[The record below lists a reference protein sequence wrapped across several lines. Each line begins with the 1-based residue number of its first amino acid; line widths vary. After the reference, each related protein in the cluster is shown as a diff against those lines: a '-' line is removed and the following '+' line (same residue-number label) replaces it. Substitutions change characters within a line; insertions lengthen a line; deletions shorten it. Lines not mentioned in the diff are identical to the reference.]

1 MRVAGN
7 TFSSVTL
14 LGVLLLASSQARAD
28 DEPPV
33 ASSSAARADDDPP
46 VAGDEPT
53 GIESGAALAEPP
65 AGVRPRR
72 APRLAPPADER
83 EPWNGPRVELGYSYY
98 VLGDGF
104 GGGGV
109 NTFSFGGYLPTG
121 RVRLGLIGEG
131 GVRDYALADDDAI
144 VRGTLVVGWQGVGL
158 VDYVMPYIAAVASA
172 GFVIGQ
178 RFATTFVDALFG
190 LGVEIG
196 FEVNPVRTLHFGASL
211 AHVRADLGGLAYGLW
226 VLRIFAGL

>member
-1 MRVAGN
+1 MRVAGH
-7 TFSSVTL
+7 TFSSTGSQTLSALTL
-14 LGVLLLASSQARAD
+14 LGALLLASSQARAD

-33 ASSSAARADDDPP
+33 IASAASD
-46 VAGDEPT
+46 DEPPN
-53 GIESGAALAEPP
+53 IESGAALAEPP

-72 APRLAPPADER
+72 AAPLRPPADEA
-83 EPWNGPRVELGYSYY
+83 EPWNGPRVELGYAYY

-121 RVRLGLIGEG
+121 RFRLGLIGEG
-131 GVRDYALADDDAI
+131 GVRDYTLADDDAI
-144 VRGTLVVGWQGVGL
+144 VRGTLVAGWQGVGL
-158 VDYVMPYIAAVASA
+158 VDYVMPYVAAVASA
-172 GFVIGQ
+172 GFVVGQ
-178 RFATTFVDALFG
+178 RFATTFIDALLG

-211 AHVRADLGGLAYGLW
+211 AHVRADLGGLSYGLW
-226 VLRIFAGL
+226 VLRLFAGL